1 MNESKTA
8 RPAQKLNETKIQG
21 ILTSRIETQEKDKE
35 TYHYG
40 FFQIPEQE
48 QEIPVIFKVKPEI
61 PKGSELEL
69 IGNWAKSNG
78 NRPSFTCY
86 DYELAKKAK
95 EVFCA

>member
-1 MNESKTA
+1 MDN
-8 RPAQKLNETKIQG
+8 LIKIQG
-21 ILTSRIETQEKDKE
+21 ILTSRIETREKSNE

-40 FFQIPEQE
+40 FFKLENQS

-61 PKGSELEL
+61 PKGSEVEL
-69 IGNWAKSNG
+69 TGKWAQSNG